1 MMPAWA
7 ILAIAAVWYVGF
19 YFTYG
24 KFLERRVTQASDK
37 NLTPAHTKFDG
48 IDYVPA
54 NKAILY
60 GHHVGAIAGTG
71 PIVGPTMA
79 MAWGWLPA
87 LLWILIANAII
98 GAVHD
103 YLALMASVRYEGRSI
118 AVVSERVISS
128 RMRYVFSWYIFF
140 ALILILAA
148 FTIFDAQLFLTRPQV
163 ATAILFFMPIAIFV
177 GVLIYKF
184 LVPLKWALLI
194 GLSFIVVAIFLGY
207 NVPLVIKNYYV
218 WVTLLLIYGWLAGW
232 LPLWYLLQPRD
243 FMNIYILWAG
253 VIIGAVALIASFATI
268 KIPPV
273 TSFTQILVGY
283 KPSPIWPVI
292 VLVIACGALS
302 GFHSLVA
309 SGTSARQLNS
319 ELDALFI
326 GYGGM
331 FTEGIVALTV
341 ALTVATTL
349 PQSFSML
356 SSITSWPTGVPKNMY
371 TFVVANTLGA
381 FTQGY
386 GILLHNAFGIDIIYG
401 AIFAGL
407 WFATFDF
414 AVLDTANRLAR
425 WTWTDIL
432 EPLRTRAPKLF
443 EALNNRYF
451 ASLIPLI
458 IAGSLAYTG
467 TIAYV
472 WPAFSGAN
480 QLLAALALLTTS
492 SWVMFVL
499 KRPRKASLAI
509 LIPALFLW
517 VTVTTALFWYVIVV
531 SYPTFIAGLQKH
543 IFTTM
548 YSGLALTII
557 ASILIILD
565 LYMMAEFINYAIKR
579 RGEVVAAKK

>member
-1 MMPAWA
+1 MMNAWL
-7 ILAIAAVWYVGF
+7 ILLIAGIWYIAF

-24 KFLERRVTQASDK
+24 KFLERRVTEAKKDA
-37 NLTPAHTKFDG
+37 LTPAHTKFDG

-54 NKAILY
+54 NKYILY

-71 PIVGPTMA
+71 PIVGPTLA

-103 YLALMASVRYEGRSI
+103 YLSLMSSVRYGGRSI
-118 AVVSERVISS
+118 ALVSEQVISP
-128 RMRYVFSWYIFF
+128 RMRYIFTWYIFF
-140 ALILILAA
+140 ALILIIAA
-148 FTIFDAQLFLTRPQV
+148 FTIFDASLFMVRPQV
-163 ATAILFFMPIAIFV
+163 ATAILLFMPIAILV
-177 GVLIYKF
+177 GVLIYKYT
-184 LVPLKWALLI
+184 VPLKWALLI
-194 GLSFIVVAIFLGY
+194 GLSFIVVAIFVGY
-207 NVPLVIKNYYV
+207 NMPLVIKNYST
-218 WVTLLLIYGWLAGW
+218 WITLLLIYSWLAGW

-253 VIIGAVALIASFATI
+253 VIIGAVSLIISGAVI
-268 KIPPV
+268 QIPPV
-273 TSFTQILVGY
+273 TSFTHILVGY
-283 KPSPIWPVI
+283 KPSPIWPTI

-319 ELDALFI
+319 ELDALMI

-331 FTEGIVALTV
+331 FSEGIVALTV

-349 PQSFSML
+349 PQSFKML
-356 SSITSWPTGVPKNMY
+356 ASVTSWPAGVPKDPY
-371 TFVVANTLGA
+371 TFVIANTLGA

-386 GILLHNAFGIDIIYG
+386 GIIMHNAFGIDIIYG

-425 WTWTDIL
+425 WTWEDVL
-432 EPLRTRAPKLF
+432 EPLRTRVPRLF
-443 EALNNRYF
+443 NALKNRYLG
-451 ASLIPLI
+451 SLVPLI

-480 QLLAALALLTTS
+480 QLLAALALLTAS
-492 SWVMFVL
+492 SWVIYVL
-499 KRPRKASLAI
+499 KKPARISLAI

-531 SYPTFIAGLQKH
+531 SYPTFIVGLTRH
-543 IFTTM
+543 VFTTM
-548 YSGLALTII
+548 YSGLALTVI
-557 ASILIILD
+557 AVILIILD
-565 LYMMAEFINYAIKR
+565 LFMIAEFINMARKR
-579 RGEVVAAKK
+579 GGVVAVKA

>member
-1 MMPAWA
+1 
-7 ILAIAAVWYVGF
+7 
-19 YFTYG
+19 
-24 KFLERRVTQASDK
+24 
-37 NLTPAHTKFDG
+37 
-48 IDYVPA
+48 
-54 NKAILY
+54 
-60 GHHVGAIAGTG
+60 
-71 PIVGPTMA
+71 
-79 MAWGWLPA
+79 
-87 LLWILIANAII
+87 
-98 GAVHD
+98 
-103 YLALMASVRYEGRSI
+103 
-118 AVVSERVISS
+118 
-128 RMRYVFSWYIFF
+128 
-140 ALILILAA
+140 
-148 FTIFDAQLFLTRPQV
+148 
-163 ATAILFFMPIAIFV
+163 
-177 GVLIYKF
+177 
-184 LVPLKWALLI
+184 
-194 GLSFIVVAIFLGY
+194 
-207 NVPLVIKNYYV
+207 
-218 WVTLLLIYGWLAGW
+218 
-232 LPLWYLLQPRD
+232 
-243 FMNIYILWAG
+243 
-253 VIIGAVALIASFATI
+253 
-268 KIPPV
+268 
-273 TSFTQILVGY
+273 
-283 KPSPIWPVI
+283 
-292 VLVIACGALS
+292 
-302 GFHSLVA
+302 
-309 SGTSARQLNS
+309 
-319 ELDALFI
+319 
-326 GYGGM
+326 
-331 FTEGIVALTV
+331 
-341 ALTVATTL
+341 
-349 PQSFSML
+349 
-356 SSITSWPTGVPKNMY
+356 MY